1 MGILSNV
8 VKGLRNTIRGVGRVI
23 KKVTKPL
30 RKAIRAVLRPLKP
43 VGKFFNRLGFVGTI
57 ALSFII
63 PGIGGMLGTWLSSIG
78 PGMAKFVS
86 AMSRAINWVT
96 KPIQFMRDSI
106 TGVLKQGMNKIGQA
120 FGWDA
125 PGSMKWVAGG
135 EPILD
140 AAGNVT
146 GTTTGHFAAGEAVGS
161 GITLTDSLTNM
172 AKKIFQ
178 RTETATTTTNID
190 PLSTSTTTTNIDPLS
205 TSTVKYDQYGNFIEG
220 RVTPTPVGTAPPP
233 TIDYS
238 LSPGEQAIAD
248 SYKPSNL
255 LDPTTKL
262 PIDATK
268 AMEAG
273 VPQYKNKF
281 QQWQAERK
289 RPFQEWQAERE
300 RPLGDFYDKTLD
312 PKLKKLSE
320 SPFGKTVKYGS
331 SAYGAYSMFK
341 DSPSYEEG
349 FYNPNIA
356 QAGYML
362 DATQQGTYLDDLVFG
377 GKQEVNTGSLYDD
390 IYNQFLTAGG
400 TVQQQGANTFGLN
413 FEDWMNNY
421 GMVNTD
427 DFLYNI

>member
-43 VGKFFNRLGFVGTI
+43 VGKFFNRLGFIGTI

-146 GTTTGHFAAGEAVGS
+146 GTTTGHFAAGEAVGG

-172 AKKIFQ
+172 AKKVFQ
-178 RTETATTTTNID
+178 RTETTKPITGEVVDLDGFPGQQIQPVGQPVWDPKELKFKTPEFDPLASADVAVDVID
-190 PLSTSTTTTNIDPLS
+190 P
-205 TSTVKYDQYGNFIEG
+205 V
-220 RVTPTPVGTAPPP
+220 
-233 TIDYS
+233 
-238 LSPGEQAIAD
+238 
-248 SYKPSNL
+248 
-255 LDPTTKL
+255 TKL
-262 PIDATK
+262 PVGVEEIKPTADWTDTTK

-341 DSPSYEEG
+341 GSPSYEEG

-362 DATQQGTYLDDLVFG
+362 DATQQGTYLDDLVYG

-400 TVQQQGANTFGLN
+400 TVQQQGVNTFGLN